1 MSISTPFILRP
12 IATSLIMVAV
22 LLGGLL
28 TYDLLPIA
36 SLPEVDLPTISVTCT
51 YPGASPEVVASSVT
65 APLERQ
71 LGQMSG
77 LNQMI
82 SNSSSGYSSITLQF
96 TLDTALDVAEQEV
109 QAAINAASGY
119 LPTDL
124 PYPPVYNKVNPA
136 DTPIITLA
144 LTSETDLLYTVEDY
158 AETRLAQKLSQIS
171 GVGLVSVTGG
181 NRPAIRI
188 QVNTRLLASMNLTTD
203 DVMNAISNANVNGAK
218 GYLDGSR
225 ISYSI
230 NSNDQLQTSSEY
242 AELIISY
249 VNNQPVRIKDVAKVI
264 EGAEN
269 IMQAA
274 WYNKKPAIIVNIQR
288 QPGANVIKVADEIK
302 SLLPKL
308 SSTLPPS
315 IKVEVITD
323 RTNTIRASVND
334 VTFELSLAILLV
346 VLVIFFFLRTFSA
359 TIIPSIAVP
368 LSLIG
373 SFSFMYLMG
382 YSLNNLSLMALTIAT
397 GFVVDDAIVMIEN
410 ISRYIEEG
418 EKPFDAAIKGAEQ
431 IGFTIISLTISL
443 IAVLIPLYFM
453 ENIIGRL
460 FKEFAVTLT
469 ISIILSAVISLTLTP
484 MLCSQ
489 ILKSDDKGLHTKFA
503 KYSEKIVN
511 LITDLYTSFLEKVL
525 NHQKL
530 VLMIAAITFAFTLVL
545 GYFIP
550 KGFFPLQDTG
560 LIQGVSQVTDS
571 TSFAYMEEKQLEL
584 GEIVLSDPDVA
595 SLSSYIGIDNNNPSI
610 NKGRILINLK
620 EKRNS
625 SAVEIIERLNEKLD
639 KVVDAK
645 LYLQPV
651 QDINV
656 ADQVS
661 NQPYVLSLI
670 AQDEEELIKGA
681 KKLESRLKEDK
692 HILRN
697 VGLDI
702 NDKGLE
708 VFIEVNRDKAA
719 SLGIS
724 MQDIDDALYNMFGQ
738 RQISTI
744 FTQRNQYKVI
754 LESLPELKQDI
765 DSLNNVFL
773 VVNNNNVA
781 NYVPLSSLVKIK
793 KQEVRLRVTRFNQF
807 SLISLY
813 FDLMPGKSLS
823 QGVSAINDGIADV
836 NLSKKITPS
845 FQGTAKVFEDSSGN
859 QLALILAAV
868 IVVYIILGVLYES
881 YIHPLTILSTLPSAC
896 MGALLSL
903 WIFKGE
909 LDIIGIIGIVLLI
922 GIVAKN
928 AIMMIDFALEQ
939 ERNLKKTPRE
949 AIFEACKLR
958 FRPIM
963 MTTMAAMLG
972 AVPLVTGLGIGS
984 EIRQPLGISI
994 IGGLIV
1000 SQALTLFTTPVIYLA
1015 FDRLVKKID

>member
-1 MSISTPFILRP
+1 MAISTPFILRP

-28 TYDLLPIA
+28 TYDLLPIS
-36 SLPEVDLPTISVTCT
+36 SLPEVDLPTIQVTCS
-51 YPGASPEVVASSVT
+51 YPGASPEVIASSVT

-77 LNQMI
+77 LNQMT
-82 SNSSSGYSSITLQF
+82 SSSSSGYSSITLQF
-96 TLDTALDVAEQEV
+96 TLDTTLDIAEQEV
-109 QAAINAASGY
+109 QASINAASSY
-119 LPTDL
+119 LPDDL
-124 PYPPVYNKVNPA
+124 PYPPVYSKVNPA

-144 LTSETDLLYTVEDY
+144 LTSETQPLYVVEDF
-158 AETRLAQKLSQIS
+158 AETRLAQKLSQIT

-181 NRPAIRI
+181 HRPAVRI
-188 QVNTRLLASMNLTTD
+188 QVNSNLLASMNLSTD
-203 DVMNAISNANVNGAK
+203 DIMNAITNANVNGAK
-218 GYLDGSR
+218 GYLDGSK

-230 NSNDQLQTSSEY
+230 NSNDQLQTSADY
-242 AELIISY
+242 ADLIISY
-249 VNNQPVRIKDVAKVI
+249 TNNLPVRIRDVATVI
-264 EGAEN
+264 DGAEN
-269 IMQAA
+269 VMQAA
-274 WYNKKPAIIVNIQR
+274 WYNKSPAIIVNIQR
-288 QPGANVIKVADEIK
+288 QPGANVIKVADQIK
-302 SLLPKL
+302 DLLPKL

-315 IKVEVITD
+315 INVEVVTD
-323 RTNTIRASVND
+323 RTNTIRSSVND
-334 VTFELSLAILLV
+334 VTFELSLAIFLV

-410 ISRYIEEG
+410 ISRYVEEG
-418 EKPFDAAIKGAEQ
+418 VKPFDAAIKGAEQ
-431 IGFTIISLTISL
+431 IGFTIVSLTISL

-469 ISIILSAVISLTLTP
+469 ISIILSAIISLTLTP
-484 MLCSQ
+484 MLCSK
-489 ILKSDDKGLHTKFA
+489 ILKNDDKGLHTSFA
-503 KYSEKIVN
+503 KVSGMIVN
-511 LITDLYTSFLEKVL
+511 WVTEMYAKALEKLL

-530 VLMIAAITFAFTLVL
+530 VLNIAAITFVLTLVL
-545 GYFIP
+545 AYYIP

-560 LIQGVSQVTDS
+560 LIQGVSQASDS
-571 TSFAYMEEKQLEL
+571 VSFSYMAEKQKEMAS
-584 GEIVLSDPDVA
+584 IVLDDPDVE
-595 SLSSYIGIDNNNPSI
+595 SLSSYIGIDNSNQTL
-610 NKGRILINLK
+610 NKGRMLINLK

-625 SAVEIIERLNEKLD
+625 SAKEIIERLNAKLD
-639 KVVDAK
+639 NVIDAQ
-645 LYLQPV
+645 LFLQPI

-661 NQPYVLSLI
+661 NEPYVYILI
-670 AQDEEELIKGA
+670 AQDNSELIKYA
-681 KKLESRLKEDK
+681 KKLEARLKSDK
-692 HILRN
+692 KILRN
-697 VGLDI
+697 VGIDLHE
-702 NDKGLE
+702 KGLQ
-708 VFIEVNRDKAA
+708 VYIEVNRDKAS
-719 SLGIS
+719 SLGIN

-744 FTQRNQYKVI
+744 FTQRNQYKVV
-754 LESLPELKQDI
+754 LEGLPELKKNI
-765 DSLNNVFL
+765 DALNNVFL
-773 VVNNNNVA
+773 VATTNNKSVNIPLNALVTVSVQEA
-781 NYVPLSSLVKIK
+781 NL
-793 KQEVRLRVTRFNQF
+793 QVTRYNQF
-807 SLISLY
+807 SLVSLY

-823 QGVSAINDGIADV
+823 EGISAVNEATMDINLPENIMGYY
-836 NLSKKITPS
+836 
-845 FQGTAKVFEDSSGN
+845 QGTAKVFEGSSGN
-859 QLALILAAV
+859 QLALILAAI

-896 MGALLSL
+896 MGALICL
-903 WIFKGE
+903 WIFTGE
-909 LDIIGIIGIVLLI
+909 LNIIGIIGIVLLI

-939 ERNLKKTPRE
+939 ERNLNKDPRD

-963 MTTMAAMLG
+963 MTTLAAMLG

-984 EIRQPLGISI
+984 EIRQPLGIAI
-994 IGGLIV
+994 IGGLFV

-1015 FDRLVKKID
+1015 FDRLVKKVD